1 MRVYRWAILTSLAGL
16 TVILLGTAVFAFQTA
31 DVAQSITSN
40 QLVKQT
46 SWQREIPLAVD
57 LVIRESGITA
67 VTARQLQE
75 ANFRVPTL
83 SADTLNL
90 TRQGE
95 PVPFHVVGEGDDA
108 VLYFYAQAVTDT
120 LQAPAVYRLLREP
133 GAAMTT
139 RNAPPTGP
147 GSTSV
152 LLTKQWEENS
162 VFLANAQTGDAWL
175 GALLM
180 APDKWDLA
188 LDDIQ
193 PDGGPAWLTLR
204 LWSST
209 DDPVEMDHHVQLH
222 LNDINIMDIYWDGVT
237 EQIVT
242 IPLET
247 DVLQTDAEN
256 RLTIYVPGDTGA
268 AGEAIYVD
276 WVQLTY
282 ESRTSDATGPAGF
295 SSDAAAITIEKAPE
309 DLLLFDITDP
319 AQPTVLSGVRFDGD
333 TASFSGSGG
342 GKYAALSPDQAHQVD
357 ARLTYSWPEPLRT
370 AGRGADYIAI
380 VADQA
385 GFMEALQPLL
395 AYREKQGLR
404 TTAVSLGQI
413 YDEFGHGQ
421 PTPQAIR
428 DFLDYAR
435 ANWEPPVPQFLLL
448 VGDATYDMQNNLSAK
463 NQNLLPT
470 GVVFTANNG
479 YTTSDSWF
487 TNADTNGKIA
497 LAIGRFPVQTTEEL
511 QTMVQKTIAYEA
523 EAANAPDAAWFSR
536 ALLVADDE
544 PYFDLAQERLEFSLS
559 ASGYD
564 IHDLHMSEKED
575 IHYNIISAINRGV
588 GIVNYT
594 GFGSETGWSDRSVFR
609 AEDAGMLANK
619 NRLPIFT
626 AFTCQ
631 SGSFTNPNRDSMAE
645 QLLWVEDGGI
655 VASVGTTTRTNTQ
668 RGLTLAG
675 IFYRYLL
682 DGRTQTLGEA
692 LALTKTAVLG
702 DPLLETAVYNYN
714 LLGDP
719 ALRLHR
725 PPGELVEPLPLSGS
739 ATTLIKDE

>member
-31 DVAQSITSN
+31 DAPQSVTFN
-40 QLVKQT
+40 QLAKQT
-46 SWQREIPLAVD
+46 SWQREIPQAVD
-57 LVIRESGITA
+57 LVIRKSGMTA
-67 VTARQLQE
+67 VTAQQLRE

-108 VLYFYAQAVTDT
+108 VLYFYAQAVTNT

-133 GAAMTT
+133 GTAMPM
-139 RNAPPTGP
+139 RNAAPAGP
-147 GSTSV
+147 GDHRI
-152 LLTKQWEENS
+152 LLTKQWEENN

-180 APDKWDLA
+180 APDAWDLA

-193 PDGGPAWLTLR
+193 PSGGPAWLTVR

-209 DDPVEMDHHVQLH
+209 DDPVDMDHHVRLH
-222 LNDINIMDIYWDGVT
+222 LNGRHIMDIYWDGIS

-242 IPLET
+242 IPLEAG
-247 DVLQTDAEN
+247 VLQADAEN

-282 ESRTSDATGPAGF
+282 EGKSSAAAGPAGF
-295 SSDAAAITIEKAPE
+295 SSDAAAIAIENAPE
-309 DLLLFDITDP
+309 DLLVFDITDP
-319 AQPTVLSGVRFDGD
+319 AQPIVLTGIRFDGD
-333 TASFSGSGG
+333 TAVFSRNRESSE
-342 GKYAALSPDQAHQVD
+342 YAALPPHAAYQADVKL
-357 ARLTYSWPEPLRT
+357 AYSWPDPLRT
-370 AGRGADYIAI
+370 AGRGAEYVAI

-395 AYREKQGLR
+395 AYREEQGLQ

-413 YDEFGHGQ
+413 YDEFGFGQ

-428 DFLDYAR
+428 DFLDYA
-435 ANWEPPVPQFLLL
+435 AENWEPAPQFLLL
-448 VGDATYDMQNNLSAK
+448 VGDATYDVQNNLSAK

-470 GVVFTANNG
+470 GVVFSADNG
-479 YTTSDSWF
+479 YTISDSWF
-487 TNADTNGKIA
+487 ANPEASSGTT
-497 LAIGRFPVQTTEEL
+497 LAVGRFPVQTTEQL
-511 QTMVQKTIAYEA
+511 QTMVQKTIAYET
-523 EAANAPDAAWFSR
+523 EAAAAPDASWFR
-536 ALLVADDE
+536 RVLLVADNE
-544 PYFDLAQERLEFSLS
+544 PYFDLAQERLESSF
-559 ASGYD
+559 AAGGYN
-564 IHDLHMSEKED
+564 IHDLHMSENDD

-594 GFGSETGWSDRSVFR
+594 GFGSETGWSDGSVFR
-609 AEDAGMLANK
+609 AEDAGMLANE
-619 NRLPIFT
+619 NRLPILT

-631 SGSFTNPNRDSMAE
+631 SGTFTDPFRDSMAE

-655 VASVGTTTRTNTQ
+655 VASVGTTARTNTHS
-668 RGLTLAG
+668 GLALAEL
-675 IFYRYLL
+675 FYRYLL

-692 LALTKTAVLG
+692 LALTKTAVHD
-702 DPLLETAVYNYN
+702 DPALETAVYNYN

-725 PPGELVEPLPLSGS
+725 PPGELVEPLPLSGP
-739 ATTLIKDE
+739 TTLIKND